1 VDNIS
6 INSLLCKAL
15 NAFRTLVERQFFV
28 LLLFVLHHYG
38 QRATGEEAVA
48 AQEDGGATFH

>member
-1 VDNIS
+1 
-6 INSLLCKAL
+6 LRKAL
-15 NAFRTLVERQFFV
+15 NAFGTLVERQFFV